1 LTLINIDMA
10 AVNLTKAING
20 AYAGSARRTLGR
32 NTGQPWWNDDCKSA
46 VQRNKAEFTTES
58 AWNLR
63 NTVRKAKAKYWA
75 GKLDSVKDIKDV
87 FKMTKWHQ
95 STGSFRSPP
104 LTDPQAPT
112 RAPAES
118 IEQKR
123 ALLVK
128 ELLTNTAKAG
138 DIVFNTLV
146 VALKSIPFP
155 ETTLEDIRKSILQA
169 GNIAPKVDEILTR
182 VL

>member
-1 LTLINIDMA
+1 
-10 AVNLTKAING
+10 
-20 AYAGSARRTLGR
+20 
-32 NTGQPWWNDDCKSA
+32 
-46 VQRNKAEFTTES
+46 
-58 AWNLR
+58 
-63 NTVRKAKAKYWA
+63 
-75 GKLDSVKDIKDV
+75 
-87 FKMTKWHQ
+87 MTKWHQ

-128 ELLTNTAKAG
+128 ELLTNTAEAG
-138 DIVFNTLV
+138 DIAFDTPA
-146 VALKSIPFP
+146 VALRSIPFP
-155 ETTLEDIRKSILQA
+155 ETTLEDIRKSILRA
-169 GNIAPKVDEILTR
+169 GNIALRVDEILTR